1 MNLRIRSQAEK
12 GTAIIVV
19 MSVLA
24 TLLVTVGI
32 AIEYTTSVHRNVQRS
47 RWLENAIAIGDGSV
61 DLLFGYWREVCR
73 GNTNQPM
80 TTSAFASIPLPTTN
94 EFPGI
99 PNFSATRN
107 TDPTGAYTISN
118 YKVEAVD
125 PQLNSIG
132 TTAAPPPGIGMS
144 ANSAT
149 YNYLASADVTMQAV
163 SSKMTAKVRR
173 VFQKQQLSPWNWAIF
188 YTDLLEIHPGPP
200 FTVTGWVHS
209 NGDLYTGHNTL
220 TFADKVTYG
229 RDWSIGFAAGDP
241 RSPTGSGPES
251 PTSPTWP
258 SNLPPALDVAHQ
270 PFGLD
275 STRIFSTSDTNPNND
290 SYHELIEQATAGYSD
305 PIAGSRYY
313 DQAGVKITI
322 DNSNN
327 VVIRNGNG
335 TIVNASSTGS
345 DLKLYQTFSSAIT
358 TNQTIQDNRETASVR
373 LATLN
378 MSTVVTAIKNGTL
391 ANFNGIIYMTDT
403 SANATGGTPKRG
415 IRLKN
420 GAIMPTGGLTV
431 ASGNPVYIQGDYNT
445 GGANPPSN
453 SGTYTQPQVSGYTRQ
468 PCSVIADAVNI
479 LSNAWSDANSSSGL
493 SSRIASNTT
502 VNTAILA
509 GIVPSANNIY
519 SGGAENFPRFLED
532 WSNKSLCYYGSMVE
546 MYASKQSVGTWG
558 KDNVYSPPNRR
569 WYFDKTFQVY
579 TPPGTLMVYSYVKGR
594 WFLAN

>member
-1 MNLRIRSQAEK
+1 MKLRSSKTEK
-12 GTAIIVV
+12 GTAIVVV

-32 AIEYTTSVHRNVQRS
+32 AFEYTTTVQRNVQRS
-47 RWLENAIAIGDGSV
+47 RWLENAAAVGDGSM
-61 DLLFGYWREVCR
+61 DILFGYWREICR
-73 GNTNQPM
+73 GNTNLPM
-80 TTSAFASIPLPTTN
+80 PSSYFTTVPLPTTT

-107 TDPTGAYTISN
+107 VDTTGAFTISN

-125 PQLNSIG
+125 PQLNSI
-132 TTAAPPPGIGMS
+132 ASNVQPPPGVGMS
-144 ANSAT
+144 GNSVT
-149 YNYLASADVTMQAV
+149 YNYLASADVTMSAL

-200 FTVTGWVHS
+200 FTVTGWVHT

-229 RDWSIGFAAGDP
+229 HDWSIGFAPGDP
-241 RSPTGSGPES
+241 RNPSGSTPETPTA
-251 PTSPTWP
+251 P
-258 SNLPPALDVAHQ
+258 SWLANLPPALDVAHQ

-275 STRIFSTSDTNPNND
+275 STRIVSTTDTNPNND
-290 SYHELIEQATAGYSD
+290 SYHELIEQAVAGYSD
-305 PIAGSRYY
+305 PMAGSRYY
-313 DQAGVKITI
+313 DQAGVKISI

-327 VVIRNGNG
+327 VTIRNAIGLVVTN
-335 TIVNASSTGS
+335 SSTGS
-345 DLKLYQTFSSAIT
+345 DLKIYQTFSSAIT
-358 TNQTIQDNRETASVR
+358 TNQTIQDNRELASIR
-373 LATLN
+373 LATLDI
-378 MSTVVTAIKNGTL
+378 SKITAAMANGTL
-391 ANFNGIIYMTDT
+391 TNFNGIVYVVDT
-403 SANATGGTPKRG
+403 SAAATGGTPKRA

-420 GAIMPTGGLTV
+420 GTVMPTGGLTI

-453 SGTYTQPQVSGYTRQ
+453 GGTYATPQVSGYTRQ
-468 PCSVIADAVNI
+468 PCSVVADAVNI
-479 LSNAWSDANSSSGL
+479 LSNSWSDSNSSSGL
-493 SSRIASNTT
+493 SSRTASNTT
-502 VNTAILA
+502 INTAILA

-532 WSNKSLCYYGSMVE
+532 WSGKTLTYYGSMVE
-546 MYASKQSVGTWG
+546 LYKSQQSIGTWG
-558 KDNVYSPPNRR
+558 KDNVYNPPNRQ
-569 WYFDKTFQVY
+569 WFFDKTFQVY

-594 WFLAN
+594 WFLAP